1 MAPNVD
7 WSPATYFMDSANTA
21 RNDKYA
27 VLNCRAGFDRQR
39 WGIFFAANNLTDRLY
54 SASVQVDS
62 AAGTFFEP
70 ANGRSIFGG
79 IRLRF

>member
-1 MAPNVD
+1 
-7 WSPATYFMDSANTA
+7 MDSANTA

-39 WGIFFAANNLTDRLY
+39 WGVFFEANNLTNRLY

-62 AAGTFFEP
+62 DAGRFFEP
-70 ANGRSIFGG
+70 SNGRSIIGG
-79 IRLRF
+79 IRVRF